1 MYLFLLACK
10 PCLCVH
16 IHIPVHVGPCVE
28 TYLFALWKQVQ
39 CSPRGPFCFM
49 SWGSKNSL
57 ANSIQLQLQHQ
68 PQPSPVSVPEAGY
81 WTEGARSVYVWE
93 TEWMMTDGWQ
103 THITQQTERLTD
115 RWMDNFRTKRQ
126 VIWSVLL
133 GKAPLTPLKQPDQ
146 ILRGTLTA
154 LQFFCS
160 SSFTPPPY
168 RDKQPLSSSF
178 FLHGCLH
185 SKGGR
190 FRPKAERWLA

>member
-1 MYLFLLACK
+1 MATWLCVYVYLFLLARK

-28 TYLFALWKQVQ
+28 TYLFALWNQVQ

-68 PQPSPVSVPEAGY
+68 PQPSPVTVPQLLDWG
-81 WTEGARSVYVWE
+81 GQVSVWE

-115 RWMDNFRTKRQ
+115 RCMDNFRTKCQ
-126 VIWSVLL
+126 VIRSVLL
-133 GKAPLTPLKQPDQ
+133 GKAPLTTLKQPDQ
-146 ILRGTLTA
+146 IRRGTLTA
-154 LQFFCS
+154 LQVL
-160 SSFTPPPY
+160 
-168 RDKQPLSSSF
+168 PLLL
-178 FLHGCLH
+178 LHPSTL
-185 SKGGR
+185 
-190 FRPKAERWLA
+190 